1 MKLYLGSTPVKSLN
15 VRKLDV
21 DTSDATIVASD
32 MQSGRTAYANGVKL
46 TGTGKC
52 FAFASYGRYRT
63 NFAQPVPSTI
73 NVIEISSVEYP
84 VKVSIALSDMKDVDF
99 TVEQNIGEIVI
110 GGSTKPITVVVS
122 NGSMTI
128 VCDQDI
134 YLQVFYG
141 KDDHA

>member
-52 FAFASYGRYRT
+52 FAFASYGQFRT
-63 NFAQPVPSTI
+63 NFAQPIPSGI
-73 NVIEISSVEYP
+73 NIIEIASLEYP
-84 VKVSIALSDMKDVDF
+84 VKLSVLLDDMKNLDF
-99 TVEQNIGEIVI
+99 TVEQTLGEVTINGVAKEI
-110 GGSTKPITVVVS
+110 SVSITD
-122 NGSMTI
+122 NNMTI

-134 YLQVFYG
+134 YLQLFYG
-141 KDDHA
+141 KDDHV